1 MRPTRE
7 EFEKKLLYKTNDQLK
22 KMSDRMYEDFCKIFD
37 IEESPTVKIRKSR
50 TAMNDFRSLFKEL
63 RRRIPTA

>member
-37 IEESPTVKIRKSR
+37 IEEIPTVKIRKSR